1 MGEKL
6 NNNLPNIN
14 NLRNINLSNNA
25 IFPSSFAFEFI
36 TVNEI
41 VNTISSLKNRKSTGA
56 DGLGAKLIF
65 EAKEIFAPILQHIF
79 NFSVTSGIFPH
90 EMKIAKIIPIPKNKN
105 DLTSIVNYRPISL
118 LSIFSKVFETI
129 MSNRIRKFLNK
140 FNILY
145 KFQFGFREKHSTT
158 LALINSFDDIIRN
171 LGNGDLVA
179 GLFLDLSKAF
189 DSLNHG
195 ILFDKLF
202 NIGIRG
208 IMLKWIKSYFSDR
221 MQFTCVN
228 QTESSYGEV
237 KFGVPQGSVL
247 GPLLFIVYINDIG
260 SIPGLKFL
268 PKLFADDANVF
279 VHAKN
284 FNELQIQ
291 SQNTL
296 NLLTEWLLL
305 NRLTINIKKTCYIIF
320 TPHSSNIIPNDFTLK
335 VDNSPIDRVEQSKF
349 LGVQVDSK
357 LNWGLHIKELCI
369 QLRRYVGI
377 FFINLA
383 SLYLKVF

>member
-1 MGEKL
+1 MAKAHTVYK
-6 NNNLPNIN
+6 
-14 NLRNINLSNNA
+14 R
-25 IFPSSFAFEFI
+25 SFH
-36 TVNEI
+36 T
-41 VNTISSLKNRKSTGA
+41 
-56 DGLGAKLIF
+56 
-65 EAKEIFAPILQHIF
+65 
-79 NFSVTSGIFPH
+79 TSY
-90 EMKIAKIIPIPKNKN
+90 
-105 DLTSIVNYRPISL
+105 L
-118 LSIFSKVFETI
+118 
-129 MSNRIRKFLNK
+129 
-140 FNILY
+140 
-145 KFQFGFREKHSTT
+145 
-158 LALINSFDDIIRN
+158 
-171 LGNGDLVA
+171 
-179 GLFLDLSKAF
+179 
-189 DSLNHG
+189 
-195 ILFDKLF
+195 
-202 NIGIRG
+202 
-208 IMLKWIKSYFSDR
+208 SDR

-291 SQNTL
+291 SQSTL

-377 FFINLA
+377 FYKLSFFVPKNVLKILYF
-383 SLYLKVF
+383 SLVHSKILYGIEIYATTFKTYLHDLHILNNRILRIVLGKDRFFPTKELYKL